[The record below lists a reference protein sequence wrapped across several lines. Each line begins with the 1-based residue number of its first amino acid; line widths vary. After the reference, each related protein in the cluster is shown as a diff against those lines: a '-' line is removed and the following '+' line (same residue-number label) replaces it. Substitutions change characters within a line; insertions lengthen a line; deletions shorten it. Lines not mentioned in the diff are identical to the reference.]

1 MFLDWL
7 QHYWYVPTLIVV
19 LIILF
24 ILGYK
29 LYKKIKRYNDESR
42 KFFEDLIENRKRQE
56 ASNDEQHEE
65 YIDPESIQKAEEWL
79 KKNPYDQN
87 NFIGS
92 KSYVDE
98 LADKLNN
105 WLDII
110 ASKNWSREVIAAY
123 QFQLEDGIIQKTKD
137 ELINEE
143 LGPDIIKQIF
153 DECKLPEDFDLPAKD
168 FLHKEWS
175 KLINPN
181 AEPNISIDTWRKQV
195 AKTRMDIINNYKKY
209 FLENPLDIP
218 KNKDPHSVSEFD
230 PDDYDHNLESFRQSL
245 EASFRDFG
253 SSASLDSQIS
263 QINQD
268 LEIKEQVETQ
278 NAINSLKNKLLAQR
292 QDINELMQTDNNAST
307 RQLQVENQN
316 NRTALDQLNPQDLV
330 SCTEELVK
338 IQGNYAKTQQSI
350 RILNADQA
358 NKIVPINKKVEHI
371 PDPLEKKQVDEKDSK
386 EMHFEEP
393 IE

>member
-29 LYKKIKRYNDESR
+29 LYRKLKRYNDESR
-42 KFFEDLIENRKRQE
+42 KFFEDLIEKRKRQE

-168 FLHKEWS
+168 YLHKEWS

-195 AKTRMDIINNYKKY
+195 AKTRMDIINNYKDY
-209 FLENPLDIP
+209 FLKNPIEIS
-218 KNKDPHSVSEFD
+218 KNEKQRSFSDPNFSQYEYS
-230 PDDYDHNLESFRQSL
+230 LESL
-245 EASFRDFG
+245 EQNLKASFRDFG

-316 NRTALDQLNPQDLV
+316 NMTALDQLNPQDLV

>member
-7 QHYWYVPTLIVV
+7 QHYWYVPTLFVV
-19 LIILF
+19 FVILF

-29 LYKKIKRYNDESR
+29 LYKKLKRYNDESR
-42 KFFEDLIENRKRQE
+42 KFYEDLIEKRKRQE

-65 YIDPESIQKAEEWL
+65 YIDPASIQKAEEWL
-79 KKNPYDQN
+79 KKNPYDEN

-98 LADKLNN
+98 LADQSNN
-105 WLDII
+105 WLDRI
-110 ASKNWSREVIAAY
+110 ASKTWSKEVIAAY
-123 QFQLEDGIIQKTKD
+123 QFQLEEGIIQKTKD

-153 DECKLPEDFDLPAKD
+153 DECKLPVNFDLPAKD
-168 FLHKEWS
+168 YLLKEWS

-181 AEPNISIDTWRKQV
+181 AEPDISIGTWRKQV
-195 AKTRMDIINNYKKY
+195 AERRMDIINNYKDHI
-209 FLENPLDIP
+209 LANPIEIS
-218 KNKDPHSVSEFD
+218 KNEKQRSFSDSNFSQYE
-230 PDDYDHNLESFRQSL
+230 YSLESL
-245 EASFRDFG
+245 EQTLKASFGDIG
-253 SSASLDSQIS
+253 PSASLDSQIS

-278 NAINSLKNKLLAQR
+278 NAINSLKDKLLAQ
-292 QDINELMQTDNNAST
+292 QQAINELMQTDNNAST
-307 RQLQVENQN
+307 RQLRVDNQKN
-316 NRTALDQLNPQDLV
+316 MTALDQLNPQDLV
-330 SCTEELVK
+330 SCTEKLVK

-350 RILNADQA
+350 RTLNADQA
-358 NKIVPINKKVEHI
+358 NKIVPINKNVEHNSH
-371 PDPLEKKQVDEKDSK
+371 PLDENKDDRQISK
-386 EMHFEEP
+386 EMHFEKP

>member
-29 LYKKIKRYNDESR
+29 LYRKLKRYNDESR
-42 KFFEDLIENRKRQE
+42 KFFEDLIEKRKRQE

-87 NFIGS
+87 IFIGS

-168 FLHKEWS
+168 YLLKEWS

-195 AKTRMDIINNYKKY
+195 AKTRMDIINNYKDY
-209 FLENPLDIP
+209 FLKNPIEIS
-218 KNKDPHSVSEFD
+218 KNEKQRSFSDPNFSQYEYS
-230 PDDYDHNLESFRQSL
+230 LESL
-245 EASFRDFG
+245 EQNLKASFRDFG

-316 NRTALDQLNPQDLV
+316 NMTALDQLNPQDLV

>member
-7 QHYWYVPTLIVV
+7 QHFWYVPTLIVIV
-19 LIILF
+19 ILLF
-24 ILGYK
+24 ILCYK
-29 LYKKIKRYNDESR
+29 LYKKLKRYDDDAR
-42 KFFEDLIENRKRQE
+42 KFYEDLIKNRERQE
-56 ASNDEQHEE
+56 AQNDEQHEE
-65 YIDPESIQKAEEWL
+65 YIVQKAEEWL
-79 KKNPYDQN
+79 KKNPYDPN
-87 NFIGS
+87 NFRES

-98 LADKLNN
+98 LVDQSNN
-105 WLDII
+105 WLDKI
-110 ASKNWSREVIAAY
+110 ASEKWSKEVIAAY
-123 QFQLEDGIIQKTKD
+123 QFQLEEGIIQKTKH
-137 ELINEE
+137 EPINEE

-153 DECKLPEDFDLPAKD
+153 DECKLPENFDLPAKD
-168 FLHKEWS
+168 LLDEEWS

-181 AEPNISIDTWRKQV
+181 AELNKSIDTWRKQV
-195 AKTRMDIINNYKKY
+195 AEWRMDIINNYKKY

-278 NAINSLKNKLLAQR
+278 NAINSLKDKLLAQ
-292 QDINELMQTDNNAST
+292 QQAINELMQTDNNAST

-350 RILNADQA
+350 RTLNADQA
-358 NKIVPINKKVEHI
+358 NKIVPINKNVEHI
-371 PDPLEKKQVDEKDSK
+371 SDPLEKKQDDGKDSK
-386 EMHFEEP
+386 EKHFEEP

>member
-29 LYKKIKRYNDESR
+29 LYRKLKRYNDESR
-42 KFFEDLIENRKRQE
+42 KFFEDLIEKRKRQE

-168 FLHKEWS
+168 YLHKEWS

-195 AKTRMDIINNYKKY
+195 AKTRMDIINNYKDY
-209 FLENPLDIP
+209 FLKNPIEIS
-218 KNKDPHSVSEFD
+218 KNEKQRSFSDPNFSQYEYS
-230 PDDYDHNLESFRQSL
+230 LESL
-245 EASFRDFG
+245 EQNLKASFRDFG

-278 NAINSLKNKLLAQR
+278 NAINSLKDKLLAQ
-292 QDINELMQTDNNAST
+292 QQAINELMQTDNNAST

-316 NRTALDQLNPQDLV
+316 NMTALDQLNPQDLV